1 MKLWI
6 KLSIILVIIINFVI
20 EIGLLYL
27 TPKVE
32 DFSVD
37 LVGEKLKSIAASIS
51 ASIDGDQF
59 KEINIFD
66 SSSVNSNSYQNTLKT
81 IHQAKENLELSDEL
95 FTITILDRNS
105 ISFGVVLNRISSSKD
120 TLQEISPVARKAVEE
135 VYQKKHCEYTPM
147 YEDKY
152 GSWLSGFAPIYD
164 NEKNVVGVVQV
175 DQKFEDVLNRIR
187 EINNPIQIGRL
198 YSIPITLFISILFA
212 TVFVRPIRKVK
223 EKITRIAE
231 GDYSKSEEIKS
242 GGELKELVI
251 AAENLRTTIVEQQEK
266 IFQNIKELE
275 KAKHKAES
283 SDRLKSEF
291 LAVIS
296 HEIRTPLNII
306 LGNIEILK
314 LELDEDTIAEL
325 EDILNPIRIGSERL
339 IRTVEMMV
347 LYSELSSNSYVI
359 REQFVDINKL
369 FFSTLE
375 KHKNTAIEKGVK
387 INLDCT
393 ATTGMVKTDERLLEE
408 TITQIADNAVKYTNK
423 GEISFC
429 IQNTDDSGIKL
440 FIEDTGIGISGD
452 FMKELFK
459 PFRQEDMSYERRY
472 EGNGIGLALAKK
484 CCDINDFDLN
494 ISSEKNKG
502 TMVEIIIPKKSL
514 FSEG

>member
-20 EIGLLYL
+20 EIGLMYI

-66 SSSVNSNSYQNTLKT
+66 SSSVNSSSYLNTLKT
-81 IHQAKENLELSDEL
+81 IQQAKENLELSDEL

-105 ISFGVVLNRISSSKD
+105 ISFGVVLNRITSSKD
-120 TLQEISPVARKAVEE
+120 TLQEISLEARKAIEE

-164 NEKNVVGVVQV
+164 YEKNVVGVVQV
-175 DQKFEDVLNRIR
+175 DQKFEDVLNRIS
-187 EINNPIQIGRL
+187 EINIPIQIGRL
-198 YSIPITLFISILFA
+198 YSIPITLMISIFFA
-212 TVFVRPIRKVK
+212 AVFVRPIRKVK
-223 EKITRIAE
+223 EKITRIAN
-231 GDYSKSEEIKS
+231 GDYSTNEEIKS
-242 GGELKELVI
+242 GGEVKELVL
-251 AAENLRTTIVEQQEK
+251 AAENLRTIILEQQDK

-275 KAKHKAES
+275 RAKNKAES
-283 SDRLKSEF
+283 SDKLKSEF

-296 HEIRTPLNII
+296 HEIRTPLNVI
-306 LGNIEILK
+306 LGNIEVLK
-314 LELDEDTIAEL
+314 LELDEDKIAEL

-347 LYSELSSNSYVI
+347 LYSELSSNSYVL
-359 REQFVDINKL
+359 REQYVDINEL
-369 FFSTLE
+369 FFTVVE
-375 KHKNTAIEKGVK
+375 KHKNIAAEKGIR
-387 INLDCT
+387 INFDCT
-393 ATTGMVKTDERLLEE
+393 AATGIVKTDERLLEE
-408 TITQIADNAVKYTNK
+408 AINQIADNAVKYTK
-423 GEISFC
+423 EGEISFC

-440 FIEDTGIGISGD
+440 LVKDTGIGISSD

-459 PFRQEDMSYERRY
+459 PFRQEDMSYERRF

-484 CCDINDFDLN
+484 CCNQIGFDLEIVSSKDEGTEVTIN
-494 ISSEKNKG
+494 IGKG
-502 TMVEIIIPKKSL
+502 KL
-514 FSEG
+514 FND